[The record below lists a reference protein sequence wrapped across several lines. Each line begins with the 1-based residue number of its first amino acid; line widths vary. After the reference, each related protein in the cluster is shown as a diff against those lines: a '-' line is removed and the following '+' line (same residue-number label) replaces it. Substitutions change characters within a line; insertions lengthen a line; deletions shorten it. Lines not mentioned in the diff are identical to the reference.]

1 MKKGILIQNKV
12 HLKEHEYKTV
22 KLLLENGYDI
32 ELIPPSAIKGLR
44 MPDIMM
50 IGVPWEIK
58 SPEGNGKNTIKNTVQ
73 NASHQSENIIIDLRR
88 TKIPQEQALK
98 EIDRYFRLS
107 KRLRRII
114 IITKDE
120 IILDNHK

>member
-1 MKKGILIQNKV
+1 MN
-12 HLKEHEYKTV
+12 
-22 KLLLENGYDI
+22 
-32 ELIPPSAIKGLR
+32 
-44 MPDIMM
+44 
-50 IGVPWEIK
+50 
-58 SPEGNGKNTIKNTVQ
+58 KNTVQ

-88 TKIPQEQALK
+88 TKISQEQALK
-98 EIDRYFRLS
+98 EIERYFRLS